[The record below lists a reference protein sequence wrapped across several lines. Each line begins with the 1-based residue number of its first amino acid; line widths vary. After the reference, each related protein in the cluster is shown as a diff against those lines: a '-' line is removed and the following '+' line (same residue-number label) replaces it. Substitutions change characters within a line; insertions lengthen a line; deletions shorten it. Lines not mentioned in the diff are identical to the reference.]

1 MAMEFDEWRDGE
13 GKGGREGFSLA
24 SVEGKSHGE
33 QGKPS
38 EISPQRLALR
48 ELALGWIAV
57 TAHSFPVVYKME
69 LICLVVVG
77 ASSCVV

>member
-1 MAMEFDEWRDGE
+1 MAMEVDEWREGE

-48 ELALGWIAV
+48 ELALG
-57 TAHSFPVVYKME
+57 
-69 LICLVVVG
+69 
-77 ASSCVV
+77 